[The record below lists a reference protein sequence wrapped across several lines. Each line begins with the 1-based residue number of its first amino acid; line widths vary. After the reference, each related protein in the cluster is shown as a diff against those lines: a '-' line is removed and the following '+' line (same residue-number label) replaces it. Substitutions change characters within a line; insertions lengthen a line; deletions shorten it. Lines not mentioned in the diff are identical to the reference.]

1 MTQPN
6 CIGFPPSIDAACTTL
21 ILGSMP
27 GISSLK
33 ASQYY
38 AHPQNRFWPL
48 ITRLLTGTDEVP
60 PRYEDR
66 LALLLVH
73 HIALWDSID
82 TCRRDGSLDTAIR
95 DETANDFIA
104 FFAAFPAIHTVCF
117 NGAKSA
123 QTFRKN
129 NPLRQLPGSITFHAL
144 PSTSPANARWRL
156 DDLIREWGRIIHP

>member
-33 ASQYY
+33 AGQYY

-48 ITRLLTGTDEVP
+48 LTRLLTGQDNVP

-95 DETANDFIA
+95 DEKANDFAA
-104 FFAAFPAIHTVCF
+104 FFAAFPTIRTVCF

-129 NPLRQLPGSITFHAL
+129 NPLRLLPENIAFHAL
-144 PSTSPANARWRL
+144 PSTSPANARWRM
-156 DDLIREWGRIIHP
+156 DDLIREWGRILHP